1 MANEQ
6 DKDNDMQENK
16 KDKSRKSAIITG
28 VICVLLC
35 IIGAL
40 YIWHKQTQK
49 PPVQLDVNS
58 AIATVDIDKLMSKHS
73 DYAKLEKLQAEKIL
87 ILIKLKSYAL
97 NTEQLQP
104 PQVNP
109 ASQVFE
115 QVVDEQNNLQEI
127 KTKQQ
132 LKEETITK
140 EHEIRQRLSI
150 EKNKAETLIT
160 DKYTNAIFNCT
171 MKLDN
176 AENLRLTQ
184 EEKDNLLTLLEQ
196 LKKERGENVALI
208 EQQYN
213 LKVADELMKWRAQRE
228 QELGINVQKI
238 HQIDVQNSLERQQ
251 AEQKRE
257 AQYLQDRLQML
268 QARKKDSE
276 RLIILLHTKE
286 NEINLLKRSI
296 LKDIAS
302 KAMKIAIQKH
312 LKLVIADAPATLDFF
327 GNIKID
333 NFDDTVLN
341 GMVVGVDAIDI
352 TDDVMAELTNEQ
364 MQNNNGK

>member
-1 MANEQ
+1 
-6 DKDNDMQENK
+6 
-16 KDKSRKSAIITG
+16 
-28 VICVLLC
+28 
-35 IIGAL
+35 
-40 YIWHKQTQK
+40 
-49 PPVQLDVNS
+49 
-58 AIATVDIDKLMSKHS
+58 
-73 DYAKLEKLQAEKIL
+73 
-87 ILIKLKSYAL
+87 
-97 NTEQLQP
+97 
-104 PQVNP
+104 
-109 ASQVFE
+109 
-115 QVVDEQNNLQEI
+115 
-127 KTKQQ
+127 
-132 LKEETITK
+132 
-140 EHEIRQRLSI
+140 
-150 EKNKAETLIT
+150 
-160 DKYTNAIFNCT
+160 

-312 LKLVIADAPATLDFF
+312 LKLVIADVPATLDFL

-341 GMVVGVDAIDI
+341 GMVVGADAIDI

>member
-16 KDKSRKSAIITG
+16 KDKSRKSAILTG

-73 DYAKLEKLQAEKIL
+73 DYAKLEKLQAEKTL

-115 QVVDEQNNLQEI
+115 QVVDEQNNLHEI
-127 KTKQQ
+127 KAKQQ

-150 EKNKAETLIT
+150 EKNKAETLIKE
-160 DKYTNAIFNCT
+160 KY
-171 MKLDN
+171 
-176 AENLRLTQ
+176 
-184 EEKDNLLTLLEQ
+184 NLLTLLEQ

-228 QELGINVQKI
+228 QELDINVQKI

-312 LKLVIADAPATLDFF
+312 LKLVIADVPATLDFF

-341 GMVVGVDAIDI
+341 GMVVGADAIDI

>member
-1 MANEQ
+1 
-6 DKDNDMQENK
+6 
-16 KDKSRKSAIITG
+16 
-28 VICVLLC
+28 
-35 IIGAL
+35 
-40 YIWHKQTQK
+40 
-49 PPVQLDVNS
+49 
-58 AIATVDIDKLMSKHS
+58 
-73 DYAKLEKLQAEKIL
+73 
-87 ILIKLKSYAL
+87 
-97 NTEQLQP
+97 
-104 PQVNP
+104 
-109 ASQVFE
+109 
-115 QVVDEQNNLQEI
+115 
-127 KTKQQ
+127 
-132 LKEETITK
+132 
-140 EHEIRQRLSI
+140 
-150 EKNKAETLIT
+150 
-160 DKYTNAIFNCT
+160 
-171 MKLDN
+171 
-176 AENLRLTQ
+176 
-184 EEKDNLLTLLEQ
+184 
-196 LKKERGENVALI
+196 
-208 EQQYN
+208 
-213 LKVADELMKWRAQRE
+213 MKWRAQRE

-312 LKLVIADAPATLDFF
+312 LKLVIADVPATLDFL

-341 GMVVGVDAIDI
+341 GMVVGADAIDI